1 MRRNFLILLILL
13 IIGGSNSSASDFILK
28 SLRVYS
34 SLDQTEFPIIDLRDS
49 IKKSITIEFDILS
62 VSMPNLN
69 IIFKFCDSQWNPY
82 ENVFLLNPGY
92 NTEYNIWF
100 ERLPQRVTGAR
111 YHYQGSFPNRNVSFP
126 FSGKWKF
133 FIVDSQ
139 NPKQIYGEGK
149 FFVIYPEVKIN
160 VSINR
165 ERAQSYNAELAN
177 LNYTYA
183 IQSSFILPD
192 SLFPSN
198 VKAVELIENRKLNF
212 PIMIDRRQ
220 FDKTRFYEWNGSNR
234 FTFIARDLR
243 PGNEYRQTD
252 LRDYNRFNTKEVN
265 AKLDGIETSNF
276 FKKLRSDLNGASFIT
291 DFRNEYSEYLNV
303 NFKIRPPENI
313 TQPVFLVGSFNNWQV
328 LPQYEM
334 FDDNGL
340 LNLKIELK
348 RGLYDYQ
355 YVVANYKNTS
365 IENIDWNILE
375 GNYWDTSNE
384 YHVFLY
390 YETTEKGGYDK
401 IIGYRKIKSG
411 ELWRN

>member
-1 MRRNFLILLILL
+1 MRRNFLILFTLIL
-13 IIGGSNSSASDFILK
+13 IGGSNSFASDFILK

-34 SLDQTEFPIIDLRDS
+34 SLGQTEFPIIDLKDS
-49 IKKSITIEFDILS
+49 TRNSITIEFDILS
-62 VSMPNLN
+62 VSIPNLN
-69 IIFKFCDSQWNPY
+69 IIFKFCDSQWIPY
-82 ENVFLLNPGY
+82 ENVFLLNPGN

-100 ERLPQRVTGAR
+100 ERLPQRITGAR

-149 FFVIYPEVKIN
+149 FYVIYPEVKIN

-165 ERAQSYNAELAN
+165 ERAQNFNAELAN
-177 LNYTYA
+177 LNYTYS

-198 VKAVELIENRKLNF
+198 VKSVEVIENRKLNY
-212 PIMIDRRQ
+212 PIIIDRRQ
-220 FDKTRFYEWNGSNR
+220 FDRTRFYEWNGSNR

-252 LRDYNRFNTKEVN
+252 LRDYNRFNTKDVN
-265 AKLDGIETSNF
+265 AQLDGIETSNF
-276 FKKLRSDLNGASFIT
+276 FRKLRSDLNGASFIT

-303 NFKIRPPENI
+303 NFRIRPPENI

-355 YVVANYKNTS
+355 YVVANYKNRS
-365 IENIDWNILE
+365 LENIDWNILE

-384 YHVFLY
+384 YHIFLY
-390 YETTEKGGYDK
+390 YESNEKGGYDK